1 VFFNANVKD
10 LRSFYDVL
18 FGNLVIIILIA
29 SGITL
34 YSMFIN
40 LGQTMSNMSKR
51 MIKDRLYLTE
61 EELKNIFSPIENHLQ
76 TTKSRAKRGIF
87 EDFMDHTMLD
97 AYFVSILRNS
107 SSISSVLIANE
118 LGDEY
123 MLLQTDSA
131 WISRMTE
138 KGSAERTPMQYTWVE
153 ENGEPIIL
161 HRGRIEKQYDPRS
174 RPWYK
179 LATTI
184 STDTMVKWTDP
195 YTFFTSQ
202 EPGITASI
210 KWIDQDSGLQY
221 VCALDVLISDLS
233 DFTTSIDVTE
243 NGKVFVLSEDLE
255 VIGLPKDVRFIDKN
269 QRQKYLL
276 KTLPNLEIPLLNEA
290 IKAYRLSGDSVSIT
304 SFKFEDEIWW
314 AGTDIFP
321 LGDQEE
327 IILGVIVPETDFAS
341 DIEETRKLLIGGLF
355 LTILFFLII
364 LYSFLKMKRANKII
378 SIERD
383 KNEQLLLNTLPIKV
397 VNDLKVNG
405 RSDPQKFKNVTVCF
419 ADIVG
424 FTQISSQLDP
434 KQLINE
440 LNDIYT
446 AFDEIMIKY
455 DCERIKTMGDAYL
468 SVCGMPQKNDQ
479 HAEMMLR
486 SSIEIIEY
494 IIKRNQK
501 SKIEWKLRIGM
512 HSGNVV
518 GGIVGVKKYIYDVF
532 GDTINTAS
540 RMESNSQPM
549 HVNLSEE
556 TYNIVKDSSLVK
568 EKNINFEKRAPILVK
583 GKGSMNMYFA
593 HISP

>member
-1 VFFNANVKD
+1 MKN

-18 FGNLVIIILIA
+18 FGNLVVIILIA

-34 YSMFIN
+34 YSMFTN
-40 LGQTMSNMSKR
+40 LGTTVRNMSVG

-61 EELKNIFSPIENHLQ
+61 EELKNIFGPIENHLK
-76 TTKSRAKRGIF
+76 TTKSRAKRGVF
-87 EDFMDHTMLD
+87 EDFNDNTLLD

-107 SSISSVLIANE
+107 TSISSILVANE

-123 MLLQTDSA
+123 MLLAGDSSWVTRTTERGSEKRHPMSYS
-131 WISRMTE
+131 WIE
-138 KGSAERTPMQYTWVE
+138 Q
-153 ENGEPIIL
+153 NGEPVIMD
-161 HRGRIEKQYDPRS
+161 HKRIDQEYDPRT
-174 RPWYK
+174 RPWYQQ
-179 LATTI
+179 AIQNTSDTI
-184 STDTMVKWTDP
+184 ISWTDP
-195 YTFFTSQ
+195 YTFFTTQ
-202 EPGITASI
+202 QPGITASI
-210 KWIDQDSGLQY
+210 KWRDPSTGLGY
-221 VCALDVLISDLS
+221 VCAIDVLISDLS
-233 DFTTSIDVTE
+233 DFTTTIDITE
-243 NGKVFVLSEDLE
+243 NGKVFILSEDLN
-255 VIGLPKDVRFIDKN
+255 VVGLPRDERFLDRKIQKEYSLKKLID
-269 QRQKYLL
+269 LD
-276 KTLPNLEIPLLNEA
+276 IPLLNEA
-290 IKAYRLSGDSVSIT
+290 IQIYRNAKDTVSIT
-304 SFKFEDEIWW
+304 SFKFENELWW
-314 AGTDIFP
+314 TGVDMFA
-321 LGDQEE
+321 LNKEKKL
-327 IILGVIVPETDFAS
+327 ILGVIIPETDFAG
-341 DIEETRKLLIGGLF
+341 DIEDTRRLLVGGLF
-355 LTILFFLII
+355 LTLFFFLIL
-364 LYSFLKMKRANKII
+364 LYSFIMMKRANKII
-378 SIERD
+378 AIERD

-397 VNDLKVNG
+397 VNDLKENG
-405 RSDPQKFKNVTVCF
+405 KSDPQRFKNVTVCF

-446 AFDEIMIKY
+446 VFDEIMIKY

-486 SSIEIIEY
+486 SAVEIIEY
-494 IIKRNQK
+494 IKKRNRS

-556 TYNIVKDSSLVK
+556 TFIIVKDSSFVQ
-568 EKNINFEKRAPILVK
+568 EKNITFEKRDPVAVK
-583 GKGSMNMYFA
+583 GKGLMNMYFA
-593 HISP
+593 HLSD